1 MNRILKILAATVL
14 ITAAILI
21 EGCQDSATETNGTE
35 GQVQVLLT
43 DAPFP
48 IDFVESVDI
57 IIDEVYI
64 RHKDGTD
71 ADFLLLTDEDHYT
84 DLTTLRN
91 GNTESIALAGL
102 PEGMYDHIR
111 IVIQSASITLT
122 DGRTFDLDI
131 PSGETSGLKI
141 FIDPGIEIESETTS
155 TLLLD
160 FDLSKSF
167 VVEGNPDTPA
177 GIKGF
182 KLKPVIRAM
191 PLGFAGSI
199 KGTVTD
205 ADGNPIED
213 AYIIAVSDNIEI
225 STYTDAN
232 GNYEILGLL
241 EGSYDI
247 TVSASGYIDTI
258 SEDVMVIESETT
270 EEDFTMQ
277 EE

>member
-1 MNRILKILAATVL
+1 MDIV
-14 ITAAILI
+14 
-21 EGCQDSATETNGTE
+21 
-35 GQVQVLLT
+35 
-43 DAPFP
+43 
-48 IDFVESVDI
+48 IDK
-57 IIDEVYI
+57 VYI

-91 GNTESIALAGL
+91 GNTESVVLADL
-102 PEGMYDHIR
+102 PAGMYDNIR
-111 IVIQSASITLT
+111 IVIKSASITLT

-141 FIDPGIEIESETTS
+141 FIDPDIVVESETTA

-167 VVEGNPDTPA
+167 IVEGNPDTPA
-177 GIKGF
+177 GINGF

-213 AYIIAVSDNIEI
+213 AYVTAVSGDMEI
-225 STYTDAN
+225 TTYTDAN
-232 GNYEILGLL
+232 GNYELLGLP
-241 EGSYDI
+241 EDSYDV
-247 TVSASGYIDTI
+247 TVIATGYIDI
-258 SEDVMVIESETT
+258 LSEDVMVNAGEITQ
-270 EEDFTMQ
+270 EDFTMQ
-277 EE
+277 LE